1 MILFFCTKF
10 SPTLDLSA
18 RQQHNLMFVMQTQEV
33 CAAEKTPWMTEG
45 QRLKFRSGECKTL

>member
-18 RQQHNLMFVMQTQEV
+18 RQQHNLMFVMQTREV

-45 QRLKFRSGECKTL
+45 